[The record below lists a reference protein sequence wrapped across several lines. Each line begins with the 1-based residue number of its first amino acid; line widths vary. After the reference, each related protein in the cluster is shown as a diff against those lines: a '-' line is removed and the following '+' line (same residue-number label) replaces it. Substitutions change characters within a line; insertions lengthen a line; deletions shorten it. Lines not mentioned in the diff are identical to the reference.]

1 MPDFW
6 TIYHLVVL
14 LGLLGS
20 LVAVVANLSCF
31 GGLRPAA
38 PLPADAPLVSI
49 LIPARNEE
57 RNIGACVSSLLA
69 QDYPAWELLVL
80 DDHSEDA
87 TGEIVRS
94 LIAKAPVVQARLM
107 DGTALPAGWTGKSWA
122 CHQLAQQARGAYLFF
137 TDADTAH
144 APDTIAAA
152 VAHATRTRADLLSAW
167 PRLITITWGE
177 KLVIP

>member
-107 DGTALPAGWTGKSWA
+107 DGTALPRAGLGSRGPATSSRSKRAEPTSSSLMPTL
-122 CHQLAQQARGAYLFF
+122 HMHPIRSRQLSRTPPGPARISSQRG
-137 TDADTAH
+137 
-144 APDTIAAA
+144 
-152 VAHATRTRADLLSAW
+152 R
-167 PRLITITWGE
+167 G
-177 KLVIP
+177 